1 MLPFIRKNYTVRQF
15 FGKNPSS
22 MKAPAKTWTPT
33 KVPRLYK
40 HISGTY
46 YGRISAGGKET
57 WRSLKTK
64 VFSVAKVE
72 LEERLRTAEFQA
84 EVTPE
89 SPLGEKLTGAD
100 AFKIRERQIEN
111 NPALKK
117 SSRHYLTQIM
127 ASLKKSWPELE
138 GSDLQRITAED
149 CEEWA
154 GKFAKKV
161 SPTRFNAHLSLLR
174 SLFEIA
180 IEKGSRRSNPAS
192 KLKRRR
198 VRFKDLS
205 NRLPS
210 RSEFLK
216 FVHTIRTAQGR
227 FSRHCADYVEFLA
240 YTGVRRGEAPWI
252 QWRHCDF
259 EKGEILIEGNPED
272 GTKNHEFRR
281 VPMVP
286 AARTLLERL
295 RDESPQAKPTD
306 RVLRV
311 KAAKKAMDRAAE
323 KAEISRF
330 THHDLRH
337 YFATICIESGVDI
350 PTVSKWMGHKDGG
363 ALAMKVYGHLR
374 NEHSLAAATRVS
386 FAA

>member
-1 MLPFIRKNYTVRQF
+1 MGQFWVSSLPT
-15 FGKNPSS
+15 
-22 MKAPAKTWTPT
+22 MKKAVKTWTPT

-46 YGRISAGGKET
+46 YARISAGGKET

-64 VFSVAKVE
+64 VFSVAKAE
-72 LEERLRTAEFQA
+72 IEEKQRDAEFQA
-84 EVTPE
+84 EITPE
-89 SPLGEKLTGAD
+89 KPLGEKLTGAD
-100 AFKIRERQIEN
+100 AFEIREKQIEN
-111 NPALKK
+111 NHVLKK
-117 SSRHYLTQIM
+117 STRLYLAQII

-138 GSDLQRITAED
+138 ASELHKINADD
-149 CEEWA
+149 CEAWS
-154 GKFAKKV
+154 GRFAKTI
-161 SPTRFNAHLSLLR
+161 SPTRFNAHLSMLR

-180 IEKGSRRSNPAS
+180 IEKGARRTNPAS

-210 RSEFLK
+210 RADFLK
-216 FVHTIRTAQGR
+216 FVHTIRNARGR

-272 GTKNHEFRR
+272 GTKNHEVRR

-286 AARTLLERL
+286 AARIVLERL
-295 RDESPQAKPTD
+295 KEESPKAKPTD
-306 RVLRV
+306 RVLKV
-311 KAAKKAMDRAAE
+311 TAAKKSMDRAAVE
-323 KAEISRF
+323 AKISRF
-330 THHDLRH
+330 THHDLCH

-350 PTVSKWMGHKDGG
+350 PTVSKWLGHKDGG